1 MKKVFV
7 KTNNVKRFVTM
18 MNNLQNRA
26 EGVPGMGLVYG
37 DPGLGKTQA
46 INWWVL
52 KNDALLIR
60 CTQLM
65 TPKWLLC
72 EILDEMGEIQS
83 TRTSECFNQVIRN
96 LIMNPRVLIIDEIE
110 DRLHP
115 MLVEYIIKRFQ
126 YKNTTKAQLIFT
138 THSIDIMNREMFR
151 RDQYYLVDK
160 NGETGVSEL
169 YSVSDFSVR
178 NDEKVGKAYL
188 LGKYGAVPY
197 IREE

>member
-1 MKKVFV
+1 MSS
-7 KTNNVKRFVTM
+7 RIE
-18 MNNLQNRA
+18 Q
-26 EGVPGMGLVYG
+26 
-37 DPGLGKTQA
+37 
-46 INWWVL
+46 
-52 KNDALLIR
+52 
-60 CTQLM
+60 
-65 TPKWLLC
+65 
-72 EILDEMGEIQS
+72 
-83 TRTSECFNQVIRN
+83 
-96 LIMNPRVLIIDEIE
+96 IIDEIE

-138 THSIDIMNREMFR
+138 THSIDIMNREMLR

>member
-1 MKKVFV
+1 ME
-7 KTNNVKRFVTM
+7 
-18 MNNLQNRA
+18 A
-26 EGVPGMGLVYG
+26 
-37 DPGLGKTQA
+37 A
-46 INWWVL
+46 I
-52 KNDALLIR
+52 KN
-60 CTQLM
+60 
-65 TPKWLLC
+65 
-72 EILDEMGEIQS
+72 GG
-83 TRTSECFNQVIRN
+83 
-96 LIMNPRVLIIDEIE
+96 VLIIDEIE

-115 MLVEYIIKRFQ
+115 MLVEYIIKIFQ

-138 THSIDIMNREMFR
+138 THSIDIMNREMLR

>member
-1 MKKVFV
+1 MA
-7 KTNNVKRFVTM
+7 
-18 MNNLQNRA
+18 RA
-26 EGVPGMGLVYG
+26 TAMEA
-37 DPGLGKTQA
+37 A
-46 INWWVL
+46 I
-52 KNDALLIR
+52 KN
-60 CTQLM
+60 
-65 TPKWLLC
+65 
-72 EILDEMGEIQS
+72 GG
-83 TRTSECFNQVIRN
+83 
-96 LIMNPRVLIIDEIE
+96 VLIIDEIE

-115 MLVEYIIKRFQ
+115 MLVEYIIKIFQ

-138 THSIDIMNREMFR
+138 THSIDIMNREMLR